1 MNKLVLFGAVLALG
15 ASSLNAQVKYEKVAY
30 HDYNTTVG
38 DLVLK
43 GENAV
48 ATPEYLKF
56 KIKVDN
62 KGNDIIIYKPEESR
76 IKINGKDIAPQ
87 EKWVAVD
94 PIDSDHRTIDIKGKD
109 LRQNEFAFQVDGL
122 YKVSPDKTSV
132 PAEDFQLPAS
142 QNGFKA
148 GNFSCNMVDL
158 KKETDETKV
167 KFECVYTGDK
177 IGIIH
182 TNRAAVRLPDGTE
195 IANNKIKTDPEVLQ
209 KGDTKKFNLVWKRM
223 EGGKA
228 TDMQKIKLM
237 IVWRNTFVE
246 SDAVKLPGGTLEFK
260 IDETKCK

>member
-1 MNKLVLFGAVLALG
+1 MILFGASVVLSAGML
-15 ASSLNAQVKYEKVAY
+15 SAQSKHEKVVY
-30 HDYNTTVG
+30 HDSNVQSG
-38 DLVLK
+38 DLILK
-43 GENAV
+43 GEDAV
-48 ATPEYLKF
+48 STAEYLKF

-62 KGNDIIIYKPEESR
+62 KSNDIIIYKPEASTV
-76 IKINGKDIAPQ
+76 KVNGKDFTPK
-87 EKWVAVD
+87 EKWISVK
-94 PIDSDHRTIDIKGKD
+94 PIDSDHRVVDIKANGM
-109 LRQNEFAFQVDGL
+109 RENEFTFQVEGL
-122 YKVSPDKTSV
+122 YKVNPDNNPI

-148 GNFSCNMVDL
+148 GNFSCNMLDL

-195 IANNKIKTDPEVLQ
+195 IANNRVKAGYEVLQ
-209 KGDTKKFNLVWKRM
+209 KGDSQKFSLVWKRM

-246 SDAVKLPGGTLEFK
+246 SEAVKIPGGTLNFK
-260 IDETKCK
+260 IDEAKSK

>member
-1 MNKLVLFGAVLALG
+1 MNKLILLG
-15 ASSLNAQVKYEKVAY
+15 ATMTLGIGMLSAQSKHEKVVY
-30 HDYNTTVG
+30 HDSNVQAG

-43 GENAV
+43 GEDAV

-62 KGNDIIIYKPEESR
+62 KSNDIIIYKPEESMV
-76 IKINGKDIAPQ
+76 KVNGKDFAPK
-87 EKWVAVD
+87 EKWVSVD
-94 PIDSDHRTIDIKGKD
+94 PIDSDHRVVDIKGTTMRAD
-109 LRQNEFAFQVDGL
+109 EFTFQVEGL
-122 YKVSPDKTSV
+122 YKVNPDNNPI

-148 GNFSCNMVDL
+148 GNFSCNMLDL

-177 IGIIH
+177 VGIIH
-182 TNRAAVRLPDGTE
+182 TERAAVRLPDGTE
-195 IANNKIKTDPEVLQ
+195 IANNKVKTDLEVLQ
-209 KGDTKKFNLVWKRM
+209 KGDSKKFNLVWKRM

-246 SDAVKLPGGTLEFK
+246 SDAVKMPGGTLTFK
-260 IDETKCK
+260 IDETKSK